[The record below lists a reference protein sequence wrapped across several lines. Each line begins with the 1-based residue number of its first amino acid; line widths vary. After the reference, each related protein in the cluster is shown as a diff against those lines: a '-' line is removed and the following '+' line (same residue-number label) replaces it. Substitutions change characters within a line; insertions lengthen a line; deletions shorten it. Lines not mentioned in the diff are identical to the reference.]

1 MQRETNKNII
11 MMEKLKKRLQDGHAV
26 DEKGYFESY
35 RGNIFRGRMSI
46 EFQDMFNAGSGDE
59 LRTKAEAVHS
69 SSMLSYN
76 FFHWIDVK
84 HPFMWK
90 GVKYTKVLFEVKMK
104 TIQKSNA
111 PANMDVVLIS
121 KDKKHLLFIESK
133 FLEYTETKSFELSN
147 SYYLDEKRFIQQKD
161 VDWEKLLYD
170 HVPDKRYKP
179 DNCYKYKEGI
189 KQLITHLFGIHGL
202 VCENNET
209 RSYAKEHCDP
219 LKDVLDSEQIE
230 FKFITLIFQPSKD
243 EFGEEHGAYDEYE
256 RLFEQFIDRI
266 NDEKVRGLQVI
277 PQWVSYSTLWEEMK
291 EQIKPKELRVFLWER
306 YMRFAEG
313 TEE

>member
-1 MQRETNKNII
+1 
-11 MMEKLKKRLQDGHAV
+11 MEKLKKRLQDGHAV

-76 FFHWIDVK
+76 FFHWIKEKNLFKWENVE
-84 HPFMWK
+84 
-90 GVKYTKVLFEVKMK
+90 YNKVLFEVKMQ
-104 TIQKSNA
+104 TIIGSPA

-133 FLEYTETKSFELSN
+133 FLEYTEAKSFKLSE
-147 SYYLDEKRFIQQKD
+147 SYYQDEKRFIKKDD
-161 VDWEKLLYD
+161 VDWEKLLYNHD
-170 HVPDKRYKP
+170 SEEYKP
-179 DNCYKYKEGI
+179 DGCYKYKEGI

-202 VCENNET
+202 VYDNNKT
-209 RSYAKEHCDP
+209 RSYAKEHCDT
-219 LKDVLDSEQIE
+219 LKEVFNSKQQID
-230 FKFITLIFQPSKD
+230 FKFITLIFKPNKD
-243 EFGEEHGAYDEYE
+243 EFREEYGSYEEYKG
-256 RLFEQFIDRI
+256 LFKLFVDRI
-266 NDEKVRGLQVI
+266 KDEKVRGLQVI
-277 PQWVSYSTLWEEMK
+277 PQWVSYSTMWKEMK
-291 EQIKPKELRVFLWER
+291 DQIKEKELRAFLWER

>member
-1 MQRETNKNII
+1 

-133 FLEYTETKSFELSN
+133 FLEYTVKEAFSLSKG
-147 SYYLDEKRFIQQKD
+147 YEDENRWYNHA
-161 VDWEKLLYD
+161 VDWIMLVKS
-170 HVPDKRYKP
+170 VPKED
-179 DNCYKYKEGI
+179 CKYMGGI
-189 KQLITHLFGIHGL
+189 KQLITHLFGIYGL
-202 VCENNET
+202 MCKDGET
-209 RSYAKEHCDP
+209 IDYATKHCKA
-219 LKDVLDSEQIE
+219 LKDITDLAAAKKE
-230 FKFITLIFQPSKD
+230 FVTVVFNPQERYDESKD
-243 EFGEEHGAYDEYE
+243 YKDYE
-256 RLFEQFIDRI
+256 RLFGKFRDVIKDV
-266 NDEKVRGLQVI
+266 KGLERVQ
-277 PQWVSYSTLWEEMK
+277 PQWLTYSDMWKEMK
-291 EQIKPKELRVFLWER
+291 EQIKPKELRAFLWER